1 MKNKK
6 LILATLFAL
15 FAWGMAVQSYATT
28 RNRYMVPV
36 NQQGI
41 TDSYALPCTPSA
53 LIGTA
58 ATAVTVYGVGKS
70 TPLAEAGMVY
80 WVAVTPVT
88 AGDYVVL
95 RDSATANSTS
105 TAFLTVMAPTIT
117 ATTLVQFNP
126 PIAVT
131 NGLSINQSSG
141 TTNVTVC
148 VRSADGDL

>member
-1 MKNKK
+1 MKNKVLVLVTF
-6 LILATLFAL
+6 LIFSSVSA
-15 FAWGMAVQSYATT
+15 YAGT
-28 RNRYMVPV
+28 RNRYEVPV
-36 NQQGI
+36 NQQGVPD
-41 TDSYALPCTPSA
+41 TYALPCTPST

-58 ATAVTVYGVGKS
+58 NSAVTVYGVGKS

-80 WVAVTPVT
+80 WVAITPVT

-105 TAFLTVMAPTIT
+105 TAFLTVMAPTVT
-117 ATTLVQFNP
+117 STSLFQFDP

-148 VRSADGDL
+148 VRAADGDL

>member
-1 MKNKK
+1 MKNKLAVLVA
-6 LILATLFAL
+6 LIFCVSVTASA
-15 FAWGMAVQSYATT
+15 GT
-28 RNRYMVPV
+28 RNSYQVPV
-36 NQQGI
+36 NQTGAAD
-41 TDSYALPCTPSA
+41 TYALPCTPSA

-80 WVAVTPVT
+80 WIAITPET

-105 TAFLTVMAPTIT
+105 TAFLTVEAPTIT
-117 ATTLVQFNP
+117 ATTLIQFNP

-148 VRSADGDL
+148 VRAADGDL